1 MLTAK
6 PVTKLT
12 CIVLTLFCLGCK
24 QRNIV
29 KHNGEKDLISFK
41 PVFGI
46 SYTEIARRSQ
56 NGLSFNN
63 FGYQL
68 EPQWKMKFVSND
80 STSIYSPTK
89 RQFINFP
96 LSRGY
101 DSIFNTARAWLKVKI
116 MTKDSMIIEL
126 LKAYGDS
133 VDTRGAKV
141 YMVFYADNYIKNVLH
156 DDISQCKS
164 PSRKD
169 SVYIQWL
176 TNVANKDVEK
186 AFAARQPVELE
197 SKSTSVTISKRHT
210 EPTILNNF
218 DTSSDYMGPEFDI
231 TINKAYSNFYY
242 SFSIFVDPAGQ
253 MHYGRP
259 LTVFLEEDR
268 RITYIHLS
276 KAVMESYLKYYLKL
290 TPGKTLGITHTSEI
304 AVHVTGRTGSK
315 KSPKSPS
322 LLSAP

>member
-1 MLTAK
+1 MLIAK

-12 CIVLTLFCLGCK
+12 CIVLTLFCLSCK

-56 NGLSFNN
+56 DGLSFNS

-68 EPQWKMKFVSND
+68 EPQWKMQFVSND

-89 RQFINFP
+89 KQFINFP

-101 DSIFNTARAWLKVKI
+101 DSIFNTARTWLKVKT

-133 VDTRGAKV
+133 VDTRGAKI

-156 DDISQCKS
+156 GDISKCKS

-176 TNVANKDVEK
+176 ADAANKNIDK
-186 AFAARQPVELE
+186 AFAARQPVELK
-197 SKSTSVTISKRHT
+197 SKSALITISKRHT
-210 EPTILNNF
+210 EPNMLNNF
-218 DTSSDYMGPEFDI
+218 NTSNDYMGPEFDI
-231 TINKAYSNFYY
+231 TINKAYANFYY

-259 LTVFLEEDR
+259 LTVFLEESR
-268 RITYIHLS
+268 KATYIHLS
-276 KAVMESYLKYYLKL
+276 KAVMDSYLKYYLKVV
-290 TPGKTLGITHTSEI
+290 PGKTLGITHTSEI
-304 AVHVTGRTGSK
+304 AVHVTGR
-315 KSPKSPS
+315 PRVYS
-322 LLSAP
+322 LTKNLQ

>member
-24 QRNIV
+24 HRNIV

-56 NGLSFNN
+56 NGLSFNG

-68 EPQWKMKFVSND
+68 EPQWKMQFVSND
-80 STSIYSPTK
+80 STCIYSPTK
-89 RQFINFP
+89 KQFINFP

-101 DSIFNTARAWLKVKI
+101 DSIFNTARTWLKVKT

-156 DDISQCKS
+156 GDISKCKS

-169 SVYIQWL
+169 SLYIQWL
-176 TNVANKDVEK
+176 ADSANKNVDK
-186 AFAARQPVELE
+186 AFAARQPVELK
-197 SKSTSVTISKRHT
+197 SKSVLVTFSKRHT
-210 EPTILNNF
+210 EPTMLNNF
-218 DTSSDYMGPEFDI
+218 NTSDDYMGPEFDI
-231 TINKAYSNFYY
+231 IVNKAYANFYY

-253 MHYGRP
+253 IHYGKP
-259 LTVFLEEDR
+259 LTAFSEKSYEEN
-268 RITYIHLS
+268 YIHLS
-276 KAVMESYLKYYLKL
+276 TAVMNSYLRYYLNFI
-290 TPGKTLGITHTSEI
+290 PGKTLGIVHTSEI
-304 AVHVTGRTGSK
+304 AVHVKGNRGVHI
-315 KSPKSPS
+315 
-322 LLSAP
+322 

>member
-1 MLTAK
+1 MLIAK
-6 PVTKLT
+6 PFANLT

-24 QRNIV
+24 HRNIV

-46 SYTEIARRSQ
+46 SYTEIARRSR
-56 NGLSFNN
+56 NDLSFNS

-68 EPQWKMKFVSND
+68 EPQWKMQFVSND

-89 RQFINFP
+89 KQFINFP

-101 DSIFNTARAWLKVKI
+101 DSIFNTARTWLKVKT

-141 YMVFYADNYIKNVLH
+141 YMVFYADNYIKNVLRG
-156 DDISQCKS
+156 DISKCKS

-169 SVYIQWL
+169 SLYIQWL
-176 TNVANKDVEK
+176 ADSANKNVDK
-186 AFAARQPVELE
+186 AFAARQPVDLK
-197 SKSTSVTISKRHT
+197 SKSTLVTISKRHT
-210 EPTILNNF
+210 EPTMLNNF
-218 DTSSDYMGPEFDI
+218 NTSDDYMGPEFDI
-231 TINKAYSNFYY
+231 TVDKTYVNFYY

-253 MHYGRP
+253 IHYGKP
-259 LTVFLEEDR
+259 LTAFSEKSYEEN
-268 RITYIHLS
+268 YIHLS
-276 KAVMESYLKYYLKL
+276 TAVMNSYLKYYLNFI
-290 TPGKTLGITHTSEI
+290 PGKTLGIVHTSEI
-304 AVHVTGRTGSK
+304 AVHVKGNRGV
-315 KSPKSPS
+315 
-322 LLSAP
+322 